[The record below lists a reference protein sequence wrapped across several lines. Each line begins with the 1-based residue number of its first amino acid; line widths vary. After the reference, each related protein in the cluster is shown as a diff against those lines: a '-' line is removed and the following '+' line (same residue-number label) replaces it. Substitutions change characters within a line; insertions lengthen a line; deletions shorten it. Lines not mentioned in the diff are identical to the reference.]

1 MPDLFSCL
9 LAWSQPHPLK
19 LSPLNDVAGGT
30 EDGVLHVQAVPGRT
44 TLGPTGGPFLEPNPT
59 SLPSIVTALP
69 TLSQLGS
76 PAWVVLGLRN
86 KGVFL
91 GSVTN

>member
-1 MPDLFSCL
+1 MPMVVVKGPPLPNLFSCL

-19 LSPLNDVAGGT
+19 LSPLNDVADGT

-59 SLPSIVTALP
+59 SPPSIVTAFP
-69 TLSQLGS
+69 TAVPTGLSCLGG
-76 PAWVVLGLRN
+76 PWPP
-86 KGVFL
+86 
-91 GSVTN
+91 